1 MAQAKH
7 NLMPAPRQG
16 NKVSRR
22 GLLAAAPAFGFAG
35 LIGAG
40 AVPAI
45 AATETPVMAMFREWQ
60 RLYEIERQVHE
71 ASETGSDDSTRAA
84 TDALIAIERQLIAL
98 PVQGPQDVL
107 VKIAA
112 VSCYG
117 AFADA
122 LDQGEEVWAE
132 VREMIAA

>member
-1 MAQAKH
+1 M
-7 NLMPAPRQG
+7 RQ
-16 NKVSRR
+16 SRDTAY
-22 GLLAAAPAFGFAG
+22 G
-35 LIGAG
+35 
-40 AVPAI
+40 
-45 AATETPVMAMFREWQ
+45 
-60 RLYEIERQVHE
+60 
-71 ASETGSDDSTRAA
+71 
-84 TDALIAIERQLIAL
+84 IERQLIAL